1 MIELDILKRY
11 LYDERYEFEG
21 SRESKYLREY
31 LSNSDL
37 RPSKLKYKVEKIE
50 KLMISF
56 EKGVSLIEYKNQK
69 IDFNLSD
76 QTKELKKTCF
86 EKSAENIQKD
96 VL

>member
-1 MIELDILKRY
+1 
-11 LYDERYEFEG
+11 
-21 SRESKYLREY
+21 
-31 LSNSDL
+31 
-37 RPSKLKYKVEKIE
+37 
-50 KLMISF
+50 MISF

-76 QTKELKKTCF
+76 QTKELKKICY